1 MKSTRAALTS
11 THAVSPGS
19 MCMPADYAGAHRR
32 LLQGVR
38 PPFPRAN
45 PHQVLDGRQPDLPVT
60 DLAGGCGLDDDVD
73 DVLCVVVRDDDLQ
86 PHLRDE
92 VHGVLRTAVD
102 LGVAALPAVAAHLG
116 DRQSL
121 DAEGLECLLHIV
133 ELERLDDR
141 SDEFHALAPSGTSM
155 LEAAV
160 R

>member
-38 PPFPRAN
+38 PPFPRAD
-45 PHQVLDGRQPDLPVT
+45 PHQVLDGRQPDLAVT

-73 DVLCVVVRDDDLQ
+73 DVLRIVVRDDDFQ
-86 PHLRDE
+86 SHLRDE
-92 VHGVLRTAVD
+92 VHRVFRTPID
-102 LGVAALPAVAAHLG
+102 LGVAALAAVAAHLG

-121 DAEGLECLLHIV
+121 DAEGLERLFHVV
-133 ELERLDDR
+133 ELEGLDDR
-141 SDEFHALAPSGTSM
+141 GDELHAFAPSGTPM